1 MAQLIRDDIA
11 ALVTEGIRS
20 AQAAG
25 DLPMFDVP
33 VIPVERPKV
42 AAHGDYSTGISMGLA
57 RLAKMKPIEIARRI
71 VAHLPAT
78 NLIGKVEAVP
88 PGYINFALADAWLA
102 GQVETILAQ
111 GEPWG
116 SVDVGRGARVQVE
129 FVSANPTG
137 PLTVGSARNAAFGD
151 TLASVLQAAGYAVER
166 EYYINDA
173 GSQMRIFGQTVY
185 ARYAQAINYNEP
197 LPEGA
202 YPGQYL
208 IDAGRKIAAE
218 HGEKFL
224 NMPRDQAMAELTLI
238 GEQMMLD
245 DIRDTLQRMNVHM
258 DTWFSERS
266 LYASGLFD
274 RVFKLL
280 QDKGLTSEKD
290 GAVWFA
296 AQELGEDKD
305 AVLIRSADV
314 ISDPEDRPTYLASD
328 VAYVWNKLVDRQ
340 FEKAIYIWG
349 ADHQGDKPRVL
360 AVARALGLDPSKVVI
375 VLYQLVTLK
384 RGGELVR
391 MSKRAGE
398 FITLREVIDE
408 VGSDAIRFTLL
419 TRSADSTMDFDLK
432 LAQEQSSENP
442 VYYVQYAHA
451 RIASIL
457 KKARSEGFGEEGGD
471 VSLLVTPGDLSL
483 IRKMLELREIV
494 AKCAVDL
501 SPHHLAHYAQDL
513 AATFHA
519 FYRDCRV
526 VSSLPASRDADMTKA
541 RLKLVRAA
549 KTVLART
556 LHLMGMNA
564 PESM

>member
-42 AAHGDYSTGISMGLA
+42 AAHGDYSTGVSMGLA
-57 RLAKMKPIEIARRI
+57 RLAKMKPIEIAQRI
-71 VAHLPAT
+71 VAHLPAS
-78 NLIGKVEAVP
+78 NLVGRIEAVP

-116 SVDVGRGARVQVE
+116 SVDMGRGSRVQVE

-137 PLTVGSARNAAFGD
+137 PLTVGSARNAAIGD

-166 EYYINDA
+166 EYYMNDA
-173 GSQMRIFGQTVY
+173 GSKIRKFGQTIY

-197 LPEGA
+197 LPEEY

-208 IDAGRKIAAE
+208 IDLGRQLAAE
-218 HGEKFL
+218 HGDKFL
-224 NMPRDQAMAELTLI
+224 SQMPRAQAVDELTQI
-238 GEQMMLD
+238 GIQSMLD
-245 DIRDTLQRMNVHM
+245 DVRDTLKRMNVHI

-274 RVFKLL
+274 RVLKML

-314 ISDPEDRPTYLASD
+314 IPEQEDRPTYLASD
-328 VAYVWNKLVDRQ
+328 VAYVWNKLVDRK
-340 FEKAIYIWG
+340 FDKAIYIWG
-349 ADHQGDKPRVL
+349 ADHQGDKPRVI
-360 AVARALGLDPSKVVI
+360 AAARALGLDPSKVVI

-391 MSKRAGE
+391 MSKSSGE

-432 LAQEQSSENP
+432 LAKEQSSENP

-457 KKARSEGFGEEGGD
+457 KKARSEGFGEAGGD
-471 VSLLVTPGDLSL
+471 VSLLVTSGDLSL
-483 IRKMLELREIV
+483 IRKMLELREVI
-494 AKCAVDL
+494 AKCAADL

-526 VSSLPASRDADMTKA
+526 VSSLPEDAEMTQA

-564 PESM
+564 PDSM

>member
-11 ALVTEGIRS
+11 ALVAEGIRS

-25 DLPMFDVP
+25 DLPTFDVP
-33 VIPVERPKV
+33 AIPIERPKV

-57 RLAKMKPIEIARRI
+57 RFAKMKPLEIAQRI
-71 VAHLPAT
+71 AAHLPAT
-78 NLIGKVEAVP
+78 NLIGKAESVP

-102 GQVETILAQ
+102 EQVEAILEQ

-116 SVDVGRGARVQVE
+116 SVDAGHGARVQVE

-137 PLTVGSARNAAFGD
+137 PLTVGSARNAAIGD
-151 TLASVLQAAGYAVER
+151 TLASILQAAGYAVER

-224 NMPRDQAMAELTLI
+224 NMPRNQAVTELTLI

-245 DIRDTLQRMNVHM
+245 DIRDTLEQMNIHM

-266 LYASGLFD
+266 LYTSGLFD
-274 RVFKLL
+274 RVLKMLR
-280 QDKGLTSEKD
+280 DKGLTAEKD

-305 AVLIRSADV
+305 AVLIRSANIV
-314 ISDPEDRPTYLASD
+314 PEPEDRPTYLASD
-328 VAYVWNKLVDRQ
+328 VAYVWNKLVDRK
-340 FEKAIYIWG
+340 FDKAIYVWG
-349 ADHQGDKPRVL
+349 ADHHGDKPRVI
-360 AVARALGLDPSKVVI
+360 AAARALGLDPKKVVI
-375 VLYQLVTLK
+375 ILYQLVTLK
-384 RGGELVR
+384 RGGEVVR

-432 LAQEQSSENP
+432 LAKEQSSENP

-457 KKARSEGFGEEGGD
+457 KKAKSEGFSEAGGD
-471 VSLLVTPGDLSL
+471 ISLLVTPGDLSL
-483 IRKMLELREIV
+483 IRKMLELREVI
-494 AKCAVDL
+494 AKSAVDL
-501 SPHHLAHYAQDL
+501 APHHLAHYAQDL

-526 VSSLPASRDADMTKA
+526 VSSLPEDAGMTKA

-549 KTVLART
+549 KTILART

>member
-11 ALVTEGIRS
+11 ALVAEAIRS
-20 AQAAG
+20 AQAAS
-25 DLPMFDVP
+25 DLPAFDVP
-33 VIPVERPKV
+33 AIPIERPKI
-42 AAHGDYSTGISMGLA
+42 AAHGDYSTGVSMGLA
-57 RLAKMKPIEIARRI
+57 RFAKMKPLEIAQRLA
-71 VAHLPAT
+71 AHLPPS
-78 NLIGKVEAVP
+78 NLVGKVQVAL
-88 PGYINFALADAWLA
+88 PGYINFTLADTWLA
-102 GQVETILAQ
+102 SQVEAILAQ
-111 GEPWG
+111 GEAWG
-116 SVDVGRGARVQVE
+116 SVDVGHGARVQVE

-137 PLTVGSARNAAFGD
+137 PLHIGSARNAAIGD
-151 TLASVLQAAGYAVER
+151 TLASILEAAGYSVER

-173 GSQMRIFGQTVY
+173 GSQMRVFGQTVY

-224 NMPRDQAMAELTLI
+224 NMPRKQAVAELTLI

-245 DIRDTLQRMNVHM
+245 DIRDTLERMNIHM

-266 LYASGLFD
+266 LYTSGLFD
-274 RVFKLL
+274 RVLKMLR
-280 QDKGLTSEKD
+280 DKGLTSEKD

-305 AVLIRSADV
+305 AVLIRSAD
-314 ISDPEDRPTYLASD
+314 IIPEPEDRPTYLASD
-328 VAYVWNKLVDRQ
+328 VAYVWNKLADRK
-340 FEKAIYIWG
+340 FDKAIYVWG
-349 ADHQGDKPRVL
+349 ADHHGDKPRVI
-360 AVARALGLDPSKVVI
+360 AAARALGLDPSKVVI
-375 VLYQLVTLK
+375 ILYQLVTLK
-384 RGGELVR
+384 RGGEVVR
-391 MSKRAGE
+391 MSRRAGE
-398 FITLREVIDE
+398 FITLRDVIDE

-432 LAQEQSSENP
+432 LAKEQSSENP

-457 KKARSEGFGEEGGD
+457 KKAKAEGFGEAGGD

-483 IRKMLELREIV
+483 IRKMLELREVI
-494 AKCAVDL
+494 AKSAADL
-501 SPHHLAHYAQDL
+501 GPHHLAHYAQDL
-513 AATFHA
+513 AATFHV

-526 VSSLPASRDADMTKA
+526 VSSLPEDAEMTKA

>member
-20 AQAAG
+20 AQAASE
-25 DLPMFDVP
+25 LPMFDVP
-33 VIPVERPKV
+33 AIPVERPKV
-42 AAHGDYSTGISMGLA
+42 AAHGDYSSGVSMGLA
-57 RLAKMKPIEIARRI
+57 RLAKMKPIEIAQRI
-71 VAHLPAT
+71 AAHLPAT

-88 PGYINFALADAWLA
+88 PGYINFALADTWLA

-111 GEPWG
+111 SEPWG
-116 SVDVGRGARVQVE
+116 SVDVGRGSRAQVE

-137 PLTVGSARNAAFGD
+137 PLTVGSARNAAIGD

-166 EYYINDA
+166 EYYMNDA
-173 GSQMRIFGQTVY
+173 GSKIRKFGQTIY
-185 ARYAQAINYNEP
+185 ARYAQSINYNEP
-197 LPEGA
+197 LPEEY

-208 IDAGRKIAAE
+208 IDLGRQLATE
-218 HGEKFL
+218 HGDKFL
-224 NMPRDQAMAELTLI
+224 NLPRAQAVDELTQI
-238 GEQMMLD
+238 GIQAMLD
-245 DIRDTLQRMNVHM
+245 DIRDTLKRMNVRM

-274 RVFKLL
+274 RVLKML

-314 ISDPEDRPTYLASD
+314 IPDLEDRPTYLASD
-328 VAYVWNKLVDRQ
+328 VAYVWNKLVDRK
-340 FEKAIYIWG
+340 FDKAIYIWG
-349 ADHQGDKPRVL
+349 ADHQGDKPRVI
-360 AVARALGLDPSKVVI
+360 AAARALGLDPSKVVI
-375 VLYQLVTLK
+375 VLYQLVTLR

-391 MSKRAGE
+391 MSKSSGE

-432 LAQEQSSENP
+432 LAKEQSSENP

-457 KKARSEGFGEEGGD
+457 KKARSEGFGDAGGD
-471 VSLLVTPGDLSL
+471 VSLLVTSGDLSL
-483 IRKMLELREIV
+483 IRKMLELREVI

-526 VSSLPASRDADMTKA
+526 VSSLPEDAEMTKA

-564 PESM
+564 PDSM